1 MVICLDPA
9 LELIMEAFLIST
21 GIVALA
27 EIGDK
32 TQLLAFILAAKFR
45 KPVPIILGILV
56 ATIANHAFA
65 GALGSWITSMVAP
78 ETMRWVLGL
87 SFIAMAIWTLI
98 PDKFEED
105 DAKLARYGVFGT
117 TLIAFFLAEMGDKT
131 QVATV
136 ALAAQ
141 YQALIAVV
149 AGTTFGMMIANVPAV
164 IMGDRIANKMPVRLV
179 HTIAAGIFAVLGI
192 MTLAGFGERFGI

>member
-1 MVICLDPA
+1 
-9 LELIMEAFLIST
+9 MEAFLVST

-45 KPVPIILGILV
+45 KPLPIIAGILV

-65 GALGSWITSMVAP
+65 GALGAWVTTLASP
-78 ETMRWVLGL
+78 ETLRWILGL
-87 SFIAMAIWTLI
+87 SFIAMAVWTLI

-105 DAKLARYGVFGT
+105 DARLAPYGVFAT

-149 AGTTFGMMIANVPAV
+149 AGTTLGMMIANAPAV
-164 IMGDRIANKMPVRLV
+164 LLGDRIAEKMPVRLV
-179 HTIAAGIFAVLGI
+179 HTIAAGIFAVLGVA
-192 MTLAGFGERFGI
+192 TLLGAGKGLGF

>member
-1 MVICLDPA
+1 
-9 LELIMEAFLIST
+9 MEAFLIST

-27 EIGDK
+27 EVGDK

-45 KPVPIILGILV
+45 KPVSIVFGILI

-65 GALGSWITSMVAP
+65 GALGSWITSVVSP
-78 ETMRWVLGL
+78 GTLRWVLGL
-87 SFIAMAIWTLI
+87 SFLGMAVWTLI
-98 PDKFEED
+98 PDKFDED

-131 QVATV
+131 QIATV

-141 YQALIAVV
+141 YKSVVAVV
-149 AGTTFGMMIANVPAV
+149 AGTTLGMMVANVPAV
-164 IMGDRIANKMPVRLV
+164 LLGDRIAEKMPVRAV
-179 HTIAAGIFAVLGI
+179 HAIAAAIFAILGVAAL
-192 MTLAGFGERFGI
+192 TGLGERFGF

>member
-1 MVICLDPA
+1 
-9 LELIMEAFLIST
+9 MEAFLIST

-45 KPVPIILGILV
+45 KPVPIIIGILV

-141 YQALIAVV
+141 YQSLIAVV

-179 HTIAAGIFAVLGI
+179 HAIAAVIFAVLGV
-192 MTLAGFGERFGI
+192 MTLFGFGERFGV

>member
-1 MVICLDPA
+1 
-9 LELIMEAFLIST
+9 MEAFLIST

-45 KPVPIILGILV
+45 KPVPIIVGILV

-78 ETMRWVLGL
+78 ETMRWVLGI

-105 DAKLARYGVFGT
+105 EAKLARYGVFGT

-141 YQALIAVV
+141 YQSLVAVV
-149 AGTTFGMMIANVPAV
+149 AGTTFGMMLANVPAV
-164 IMGDRIANKMPVRLV
+164 IMGDRIANKIPVRVV
-179 HTIAAGIFAVLGI
+179 HAIAATIFAVLGV
-192 MTLAGFGERFGI
+192 MTLFGFGERFGV

>member
-1 MVICLDPA
+1 VVISLCPA
-9 LELIMEAFLIST
+9 RELNMEAFLIST

-45 KPVPIILGILV
+45 KPVPIIVGILV

-98 PDKFEED
+98 PDKFDED

-141 YQALIAVV
+141 YQSLIAVV

-164 IMGDRIANKMPVRLV
+164 IMGDRIANKMPIRLV
-179 HTIAAGIFAVLGI
+179 HAIAAGIFAVLGV
-192 MTLAGFGERFGI
+192 MTLVGFGERFGI

>member
-65 GALGSWITSMVAP
+65 GALGSWITSMVDP
-78 ETMRWVLGL
+78 ETMSWVLGL
-87 SFIAMAIWTLI
+87 SYIAMAIWTLI

>member
-1 MVICLDPA
+1 
-9 LELIMEAFLIST
+9 MEAFLVST

-45 KPVPIILGILV
+45 KPVPIIAGILV

-65 GALGSWITSMVAP
+65 SALGSWITAMVAP
-78 ETMRWVLGL
+78 ETMRWALGL
-87 SFIAMAIWTLI
+87 SFMAMAIWTLI

-131 QVATV
+131 QIATV

-141 YQALIAVV
+141 YQSLISVV
-149 AGTTFGMMIANVPAV
+149 AGTTLGMMLANVPAV
-164 IMGDRIANKMPVRLV
+164 LMGDRIAHKMPVRLV
-179 HTIAAGIFAVLGI
+179 HAIAAAIFTVLGV